1 MLDYSLHPVK
11 WYCSFHWTI
20 YFRSLNLLITDSIST
35 PREHTAWLLIGIQ
48 NVPTYIMLSL
58 HSLYYIYGMK
68 RLWDELAQDPHYDR
82 FSQDS
87 NPCSSDHWFGQLC
100 HSGHTCEFAFVRI
113 ESVIWVVGAPSPCTS
128 CIAVIRSCARCTH
141 HYTTHRWPGADT
153 LNNNTFTCKCQLQH
167 FR

>member
-1 MLDYSLHPVK
+1 MILFISLNNLLQIIEPVDYWFHFNPQGAYSLAA
-11 WYCSFHWTI
+11 HWCTE
-20 YFRSLNLLITDSIST
+20 LTNLHYAIIALT
-35 PREHTAWLLIGIQ
+35 
-48 NVPTYIMLSL
+48 VP
-58 HSLYYIYGMK
+58 YIYGMK